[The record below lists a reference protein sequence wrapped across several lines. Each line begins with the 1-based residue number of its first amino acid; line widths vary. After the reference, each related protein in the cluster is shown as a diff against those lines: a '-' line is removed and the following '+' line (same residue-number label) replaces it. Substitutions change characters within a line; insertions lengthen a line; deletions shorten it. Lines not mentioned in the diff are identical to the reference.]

1 MIMIIWK
8 VKSRRKLYEIR
19 VEFIKEM
26 NCKEGTV
33 WIEITFKNIEAEFTD
48 KQACVKNILDGLR
61 DSKMPYNAKD
71 GKNYE

>member
-1 MIMIIWK
+1 
-8 VKSRRKLYEIR
+8 
-19 VEFIKEM
+19 M

-48 KQACVKNILDGLR
+48 KQACYIYIYILDGLR

>member
-1 MIMIIWK
+1 
-8 VKSRRKLYEIR
+8 
-19 VEFIKEM
+19 M

-33 WIEITFKNIEAEFTD
+33 WIEITFNNIEAEFTD
-48 KQACVKNILDGLR
+48 IQAYVKNILDGLR